1 MPAALML
8 ADVVVH
14 ASTEP
19 EAFGRVVIEAQAM
32 GRPVIATDLG
42 GPRETVEHGVTGWR
56 VPPGDAAAL
65 ATAIEEALALPVEA
79 AKALGCRARAS
90 VLNGYTTGRCRR
102 PRWRSIARL
111 MGLAQRRARRHP
123 RRRSD

>member
-1 MPAALML
+1 MPAAFML

-14 ASTEP
+14 ASVRP

-42 GPRETVEHGVTGWR
+42 GPVETVEHGVTGWR

-65 ATAIEEALALPVEA
+65 AAAIEGALALDDDA
-79 AKALGCRARAS
+79 WAALGRRARAA
-90 VLNGYTTGRCRR
+90 VLRHYTTKAMQEATLDVYEAVLLPATQLHGVAA
-102 PRWRSIARL
+102 SA
-111 MGLAQRRARRHP
+111 A
-123 RRRSD
+123 

>member
-32 GRPVIATDLG
+32 GRPVIASDLG
-42 GPRETVEHGVTGWR
+42 GPVETVEHGVTGWR
-56 VPPGDAAAL
+56 VPPGDPRALAAA
-65 ATAIEEALALPVEA
+65 IEAALALPADA
-79 AKALGCRARAS
+79 A
-90 VLNGYTTGRCRR
+90 
-102 PRWRSIARL
+102 
-111 MGLAQRRARRHP
+111 
-123 RRRSD
+123 RRRSAAGRAPPCCAATPWRAMQAGDARRLSGGHGVLRSGCPTP